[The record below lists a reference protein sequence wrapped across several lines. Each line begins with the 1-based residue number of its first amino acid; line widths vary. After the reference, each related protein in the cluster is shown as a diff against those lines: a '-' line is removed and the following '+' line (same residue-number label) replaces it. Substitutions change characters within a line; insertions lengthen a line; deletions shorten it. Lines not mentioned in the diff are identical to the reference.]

1 MIKEFFESVIKIFH
15 SDHPFAMLMTEVWQ
29 VFLHIWSYKIFITAD
44 KQQVLVS
51 NVILGLIF
59 LVIGIKVVKSLNLM
73 FKKRLARVVA
83 EESMVNSLER
93 LSYYFFMTLMVV
105 FVLDVSNVPLT
116 IFTVIGTT
124 LALGIGLG
132 SQNIVN
138 NFISGIIIMIERPI
152 KLGDIIEV
160 KGIAGK
166 VTNIGARCTSI
177 RTNKNINILL
187 PNSNILQDVIVNWT
201 LEDTILKISIELILE
216 NKVDLAE
223 IDKLVLEVLSKHPHV
238 LSDPEPAIMLKEL
251 YSNGYGLEVDFWID
265 LASNGKSSIIINDIN
280 RALSPILRSRNIAVI
295 DKGYYP
301 LSHSS
306 ETSSVSHDK

>member
-1 MIKEFFESVIKIFH
+1 MMKEFFDNVMQIFN
-15 SDHPFAMLMTEVWQ
+15 SEYPFAMLANKMWQ
-29 VFLHIWSYKIFITAD
+29 IILEIWDYRVFTTAD
-44 KQQVLVS
+44 KHQILVS
-51 NVILGLIF
+51 NIILS
-59 LVIGIKVVKSLNLM
+59 LVFFFIGIKVVKRLNLM
-73 FKKRLARVVA
+73 IKRRLTKVVV

-152 KLGDIIEV
+152 KVGDIIEV
-160 KGIAGK
+160 KGVAGK

-177 RTNKNINILL
+177 RTNRNINILL

-201 LEDTILKISIELILE
+201 LEDTILKISMELILE

-223 IDKLVLEVLSKHPHV
+223 MDELILGVLSKHLHV
-238 LSDPEPAIMLKEL
+238 LSDPEPEIMLKEL
-251 YSNGYGLEVDFWID
+251 FSNGYVLGVDFWID
-265 LASNGKSSIIINDIN
+265 LAFSGKSAMIINDIN
-280 RALSPILRSRNIAVI
+280 RALSPILKSRNIAII
-295 DKGYYP
+295 DRNYYP
-301 LSHSS
+301 SSHSS
-306 ETSSVSHDK
+306 EAGGVSHDK